1 MYAQTYTAL
10 THKDTH
16 DVNQIPEP
24 TDAQHAPGAPADTA
38 QPAAAAATS
47 AEETHEVAD
56 EINIAEL
63 PAHLNP
69 AHEDFDPSAGLERW
83 AEQMDVYTGP
93 DAMLDFNQVDYVHI
107 DLSEANPSGLAQ
119 LLAGRKTR
127 LSTILRDKSQLEAGM
142 RSARTLR
149 TKIYELATDHGLD
162 SGYFVAGTASWL
174 SHDTRE
180 DAAAYEKRFIAPI
193 LMAPLSITPHPKD
206 DDFELRLAGSARLN
220 PAMVRQIKQEY
231 GIDLGTMDVAQLANS
246 MSRLDPEPVI
256 ERMRASAGR
265 IPGMTIESKY
275 FISTFADLKESLGE
289 LPHTA
294 ITPLVRDLAA
304 LKVPGVKPREL
315 NAHNLQPPL
324 DQRDPA
330 EEMLLL
336 DADANAQEIVDT
348 AVSGFSFTITAAPG
362 TEPLRTAV
370 NIASALMGRGKS
382 VLVVGE
388 KRSTLAEFSALLKRT
403 GIESLRY
410 DLLAEHDAEAQRAE
424 FIRAIVRNESAE
436 EPNSEDLNE
445 ELVATRAALLDHTR
459 ALLNKDSNWQISVYS
474 ALQRLAELTASEDGP
489 ATRVRFDRPMLDSLL
504 EREQVRAELVRLG
517 EIDGFAAAS
526 RTSPWYRARLVNDE
540 EAAEAY
546 ALVITLKSSLL
557 NLREAMNQTSAM
569 LGLRRGRTI
578 SEWESQL
585 AILMRIRETLKRF
598 RADVYDRP
606 VTDLIAATAS
616 GAWRRENGIEMSSMQ
631 RSRLR
636 RAAKEYILPG
646 VNIGDLHEQL
656 KIVQAE
662 RAEWI
667 RHIEAP
673 RTPQIPE
680 NLDQLA
686 AALNSLVSELAGLG
700 IVLAD
705 TVEGTDFVRTDLD
718 ALDARLDAL
727 MADRVLLMTL
737 PERDALI
744 QKLRERG
751 LSELLD
757 DLYARQVPTEV
768 VSAEL
773 ELAWWQSALEFLLQ
787 HHEGK
792 LLDGDRLRD
801 TESRFRRAD
810 YAHMTSAPARLLA
823 KMARVWTDR
832 IESEH
837 DQAAY
842 LKSQLRGYEFV
853 LEELLTHAPVMARTL
868 LPLWTASP
876 FALARKVPAS
886 MRFDTVLL
894 LDSESTPLAANLPAI
909 TRADQV
915 IALGDPHSG
924 YPSPFIVS
932 APTFGAPEPTDEQ
945 LDSTFDV
952 LATILPNRTLAML
965 HRSMDPVILDYLNRE
980 FYGSQ
985 LHAAPVSRASA
996 QPAGSLTV
1004 EYIDTRGKVS
1014 DNANLDSPG
1023 VEVERVTNLV
1033 LEHAYRTPDRSL
1045 AVVTAS
1051 PKHAQRVAESVRHAL
1066 SLYPQ
1071 LAPFFAAGEESF
1083 RVVDLTRAESL
1094 ERDTVIFSLGVGR
1107 ARLGQASYDL
1117 GQLSAEH
1124 GRQGFV
1130 VALTRARRALRIVS
1144 CIDPSELDPQKLHH
1158 GAVDFYH
1165 LLREHAERQEREEA
1179 EAKAQRVPETL
1190 PRNAFLAAD
1199 EADTPDLGDWL
1210 LNDLVARLQACGVR
1224 VTRGEGDIALIA
1236 HAPEKLAAEPV
1247 PALGVAPVVSS
1258 NPSVPAAM
1266 PLVACSDGEQN
1277 YARASVR
1284 ERTRL
1289 LPERLSRTGWNYIT
1303 LGTLEVFAD
1312 PDSVVARVLHYL
1324 DMDEGAEVRG

>member
-24 TDAQHAPGAPADTA
+24 TDAQHAPGTPADNT

-127 LSTILRDKSQLEAGM
+127 LSTILREKSQLEAGM

-180 DAAAYEKRFIAPI
+180 AAAAYEKRFIAPI

-294 ITPLVRDLAA
+294 ITPLVRDVAA

-315 NAHNLQPPL
+315 NAHNLQQPL

-336 DADANAQEIVDT
+336 DADANAQDIIDT
-348 AVSGFSFTITAAPG
+348 AVSGFSFTVTAAPG

-370 NIASALMGRGKS
+370 NIASALIGRGKS

-403 GIESLRY
+403 GIDSLRY
-410 DLLAEHDAEAQRAE
+410 DLLAEHDSEAQRAE

-445 ELVATRAALLDHTR
+445 ELCATRQTLIDHTR
-459 ALLNKDSNWQISVYS
+459 ALLTKDPHWQISVYA

-504 EREQVRAELVRLG
+504 ERDQVRAELVRLG
-517 EIDGFAAAS
+517 EIDGFAASS

-557 NLREAMNQTSAM
+557 NLREAMNRMAAM
-569 LGLRRGRTI
+569 LGLRPGRTI
-578 SEWESQL
+578 AEWESQL

-656 KIVQAE
+656 KIVQTE

-673 RTPQIPE
+673 RTPQIPQ

-686 AALNSLVSELAGLG
+686 DALNSLVSELAGLG

-705 TVEGTDFVRTDLD
+705 TIDGTDFVRTDLD
-718 ALDARLDAL
+718 VLDARLDAL
-727 MADRVLLMTL
+727 MDDRVLLMTL
-737 PERDALI
+737 PERDALQ
-744 QKLRERG
+744 QKLHERG

-768 VSAEL
+768 VAAEL
-773 ELAWWQSALEFLLQ
+773 ELAWWQSALEYLLER
-787 HHEGK
+787 HEGK

-823 KMARVWTDR
+823 KVARVWTDR

-886 MRFDTVLL
+886 MRFDAAIL

-932 APTFGAPEPTDEQ
+932 APTFGAPDPADEQ

-952 LATILPNRTLAML
+952 LATVLPNRTLAML

-980 FYGSQ
+980 FYDSQ
-985 LHAAPVSRASA
+985 LHAAPVSRASS
-996 QPAGSLTV
+996 QPAATLTV

-1066 SLYPQ
+1066 NLYPQ

-1083 RVVDLTRAESL
+1083 RVVDLTRAETL

-1117 GQLSAEH
+1117 GQLSTEH

-1144 CIDPSELDPQKLHH
+1144 CIDPTELDPQKLHH

-1165 LLREHAERQEREEA
+1165 LLREHAERQAREEA

-1190 PRNAFLAAD
+1190 PRNAFLATD
-1199 EADTPDLGDWL
+1199 EQETPDLGDWL
-1210 LNDLVARLQACGVR
+1210 LNDLVARLQARGVR
-1224 VTRGEGDIALIA
+1224 VTQGEGDIALIA
-1236 HAPEKLAAEPV
+1236 HAPEKLVAEPV

-1258 NPSVPAAM
+1258 GPSAPAAM

-1303 LGTLEVFAD
+1303 LGTLEVFSD
-1312 PDSVVARVLHYL
+1312 PDGVVARILHYL
-1324 DMDEGAEVRG
+1324 DMDEDAEDRG

>member
-1 MYAQTYTAL
+1 MNHTPDSVHMQ
-10 THKDTH
+10 
-16 DVNQIPEP
+16 N
-24 TDAQHAPGAPADTA
+24 TDGTPSDTA
-38 QPAAAAATS
+38 EVPVASATPEEQAQL
-47 AEETHEVAD
+47 AETTEPEMS
-56 EINIAEL
+56 IAEL
-63 PAHLNP
+63 PPHLNP

-127 LSTILRDKSQLEAGM
+127 LSTILREKSQLEAGM

-180 DAAAYEKRFIAPI
+180 AAAAYEKRFIAPI

-294 ITPLVRDLAA
+294 ITPLVRDVAA

-315 NAHNLQPPL
+315 NAHNLQQPL

-336 DADANAQEIVDT
+336 DADANAQDIIDT
-348 AVSGFSFTITAAPG
+348 AVSGFSFTVTAAPG

-370 NIASALMGRGKS
+370 NITSALIGRGKS

-403 GIESLRY
+403 GIDSLRY
-410 DLLAEHDAEAQRAE
+410 DLLAEHDSEAQRAE

-445 ELVATRAALLDHTR
+445 ELCATRQTLIDHTR
-459 ALLNKDSNWQISVYS
+459 ALLTKDPHWQISVYA

-504 EREQVRAELVRLG
+504 ERDQVRAELVRLG

-557 NLREAMNQTSAM
+557 NLREAMNRMAAM
-569 LGLRRGRTI
+569 LGLRPGRTI
-578 SEWESQL
+578 AEWESQL

-656 KIVQAE
+656 KIVQTE

-673 RTPQIPE
+673 RTPQIPQ

-686 AALNSLVSELAGLG
+686 DALNSLVSELAGLG

-705 TVEGTDFVRTDLD
+705 TIDGTDFVRTDLD
-718 ALDARLDAL
+718 VLDARLDAL
-727 MADRVLLMTL
+727 MDDRVLLMTL
-737 PERDALI
+737 PERDALQ
-744 QKLRERG
+744 QKLHERG

-768 VSAEL
+768 VAAEL
-773 ELAWWQSALEFLLQ
+773 ELAWWQSALEYLLER
-787 HHEGK
+787 HEGK

-823 KMARVWTDR
+823 KVARVWTDR

-886 MRFDTVLL
+886 MRFDAAIL

-932 APTFGAPEPTDEQ
+932 APTFGAPDPADEQ

-952 LATILPNRTLAML
+952 LATVLPNRTLAML

-980 FYGSQ
+980 FYDS
-985 LHAAPVSRASA
+985 LHAAPVSRASS
-996 QPAGSLTV
+996 QPAATLTV

-1066 SLYPQ
+1066 NLYPQ

-1083 RVVDLTRAESL
+1083 RVVDLTRAETL

-1117 GQLSAEH
+1117 GQLSTEH

-1144 CIDPSELDPQKLHH
+1144 CIDPTELDPQKLHH

-1165 LLREHAERQEREEA
+1165 LLREHAERQAREEA

-1190 PRNAFLAAD
+1190 PRNAFLATD
-1199 EADTPDLGDWL
+1199 EQETPDLGDWL
-1210 LNDLVARLQACGVR
+1210 LNDLVARLQARGVR
-1224 VTRGEGDIALIA
+1224 VTQGEGDIALIA
-1236 HAPEKLAAEPV
+1236 HAPEKIVAEPV

-1258 NPSVPAAM
+1258 GPSAPAAM

-1303 LGTLEVFAD
+1303 LGTLEVFSD
-1312 PDSVVARVLHYL
+1312 PDGVVARILHYL
-1324 DMDEGAEVRG
+1324 DMDEDAEDRG

>member
-1 MYAQTYTAL
+1 MN
-10 THKDTH
+10 H
-16 DVNQIPEP
+16 IPEP
-24 TDAQHAPGAPADTA
+24 VQDQNTAGIPANTAAPAN
-38 QPAAAAATS
+38 PA
-47 AEETHEVAD
+47 E
-56 EINIAEL
+56 AEL
-63 PAHLNP
+63 DVELDLANLPPHLNP
-69 AHEDFDPSAGLERW
+69 SHADFDLSAGLERW

-119 LLAGRKTR
+119 LLAGRRTR
-127 LSTILRDKSQLEAGM
+127 LSTILHKKSQLEAGM
-142 RSARTLR
+142 RSARILR

-174 SHDTRE
+174 SHKTRE
-180 DAAAYEKRFIAPI
+180 GTAAYEKRFIAPI
-193 LMAPLSITPHPKD
+193 LMAPLSITPHPKN

-231 GIDLGTMDVAQLANS
+231 DIDLGTMDVAQLANS

-275 FISTFADLKESLGE
+275 FISTCADLKESMGA

-294 ITPLVRDLAA
+294 LTPLVRDVAA

-315 NAHNLQPPL
+315 SAHNLQPPL

-336 DADANAQEIVDT
+336 DADANAQDIIDT

-370 NIASALMGRGKS
+370 NIAAALMGRGKS

-388 KRSTLAEFSALLKRT
+388 KRSTLADFSTLLRRT
-403 GIESLRY
+403 GIDGLRY
-410 DLLAEHDAEAQRAE
+410 DLLAEHDSEEQRAE
-424 FIRAIVRNESAE
+424 FIRAIVRNEGSE
-436 EPNSEDLNE
+436 EPNSEDLHE
-445 ELVATRAALLDHTR
+445 ELCATRQTLQEHTR
-459 ALLNKDSNWQISVYS
+459 SLLAKDSQWQVSVYD

-489 ATRVRFDRPMLDSLL
+489 ATRVRFDRSMLDALV
-504 EREQVRAELVRLG
+504 ERDQVRADLVRLA
-517 EIDGFAAAS
+517 EIDGFSTAS
-526 RTSPWYRARLVNDE
+526 RTSPWYRVHLVNDE
-540 EAAEAY
+540 ETAEAY
-546 ALVITLKSSLL
+546 ALVITLKSSMLT
-557 NLREAMNQTSAM
+557 LREAMNRMGTA
-569 LGLRRGRTI
+569 LGLRPCRTI
-578 SEWESQL
+578 AEWESQL

-616 GAWRRENGIEMSSMQ
+616 GSWRRENGIEMSSMQ

-656 KIVQAE
+656 KIVQSE

-667 RHIEAP
+667 RHIETP
-673 RTPQIPE
+673 RIPQIPQ

-686 AALNSLVSELAGLG
+686 DALNSLVSELAGLG
-700 IVLAD
+700 IVLAG

-718 ALDARLDAL
+718 TLEARLDAL
-727 MADRVLLMTL
+727 MSDRVLLMTL
-737 PERDALI
+737 PERDALT
-744 QKLRERG
+744 QKLRDLG

-757 DLYARQVPTEV
+757 DLYARHVPAGKV
-768 VSAEL
+768 ASEL
-773 ELAWWQSALEFLLQ
+773 ELAWWQSALELLLQ
-787 HHEGK
+787 HHAGK
-792 LLDGDRLRD
+792 MLDGDRLRD

-823 KMARVWTDR
+823 KTARLWAER
-832 IESEH
+832 IETEH
-837 DQAAY
+837 EQAAY

-853 LEELLTHAPVMARTL
+853 LENLLLHAPVMVRTL

-886 MRFDTVLL
+886 MRFDAVLL

-932 APTFGAPEPTDEQ
+932 APTSGAPEPTDER

-952 LATILPNRTLAML
+952 LATVLPNRSLAMV
-965 HRSMDPVILDYLNRE
+965 HRSVDPVILNYLNRE
-980 FYGSQ
+980 FYDSA
-985 LHAAPVSRASA
+985 LYAPPVSRASLL
-996 QPAGSLTV
+996 PAASLTV

-1023 VEVERVTNLV
+1023 IEVERVTKLV

-1051 PKHAQRVAESVRHAL
+1051 PKHAQRVAESVRRAL
-1066 SLYPQ
+1066 NLYPQ
-1071 LAPFFAAGEESF
+1071 LAPFFAVGKESF

-1117 GQLSAEH
+1117 GQLSTEH

-1144 CIDPSELDPQKLHH
+1144 CIIPSELDPQKLHH

-1165 LLREHAERQEREEA
+1165 LLHDHAERQAREEM

-1190 PRNAFLAAD
+1190 PRNAFLTVGPQ
-1199 EADTPDLGDWL
+1199 DTPDLGDWL
-1210 LNDLVARLQACGVR
+1210 LNDLVVRLQARGIR
-1224 VTRGEGDIALIA
+1224 VSRGEGDIALVA
-1236 HAPEKLAAEPV
+1236 QAPEKPAAEPV

-1258 NPSVPAAM
+1258 HPTPPVAI
-1266 PLVACSDGEQN
+1266 PLVGCSDGEYN

-1312 PDSVVARVLHYL
+1312 PDAVVARILRYL
-1324 DMDEGAEVRG
+1324 DMEEDAEDRD